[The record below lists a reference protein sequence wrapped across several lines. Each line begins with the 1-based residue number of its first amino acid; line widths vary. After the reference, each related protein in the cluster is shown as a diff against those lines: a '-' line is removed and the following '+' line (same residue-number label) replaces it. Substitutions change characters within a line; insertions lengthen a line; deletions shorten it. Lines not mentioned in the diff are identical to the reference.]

1 MGYVRSNLISGTGAK
16 SPQPGKVDR
25 TDIFGNTFE
34 NWCADYV
41 PRDVDGNVASVTTF
55 ACVDYD
61 PLKAMAWEHW
71 NYDHSAQRPL
81 FKFEQDVTLF
91 DEFIPTADN
100 PLLADEDDLTIE
112 ISDGQ
117 FTYSLYSESNI
128 PIRFEENTDIVFK
141 GANDIIATED
151 LLNTIQTNDGR
162 DLSVE

>member
-41 PRDVDGNVASVTTF
+41 PRDVDGNVAPVTTF
-55 ACVDYD
+55 KCVDYEEVKWTHKD
-61 PLKAMAWEHW
+61 FYGAV
-71 NYDHSAQRPL
+71 RPL
-81 FKFEQDVTLF
+81 SPFNDVITIS
-91 DEFIPTADN
+91 DEFIPTVDN

>member
-1 MGYVRSNLISGTGAK
+1 MGYTRYGIVAGSTVDQPAK
-16 SPQPGKVDR
+16 VTR
-25 TDIFGNTFE
+25 TDVYGNTYE
-34 NWCADYV
+34 NFCGDYE
-41 PRDVDGNVASVTTF
+41 PHNVENTIPPTTTF
-55 ACVDYD
+55 KCVDYD
-61 PLKAMAWEHW
+61 YISSDGEEWIARYVDNSVRIPEKYIHTITI
-71 NYDHSAQRPL
+71 S
-81 FKFEQDVTLF
+81 
-91 DEFIPTADN
+91 DEFIPTVDN

-141 GANDIIATED
+141 GVNDIIATED